1 MKTTIDK
8 IDFANPTEFD
18 VKRLTNILNDANL
31 FPDEIKY
38 KFSKLYAWEIKLV
51 DGKLV
56 LGYSVRYK
64 RPNKAPAFTINHM
77 IVFDSA
83 DGFILQDKTGAIHG
97 EGNKEDITDIEF
109 RKFTYAKKIADY
121 LGFEYQGDGRFSK

>member
-1 MKTTIDK
+1 
-8 IDFANPTEFD
+8 
-18 VKRLTNILNDANL
+18 
-31 FPDEIKY
+31 
-38 KFSKLYAWEIKLV
+38 
-51 DGKLV
+51 
-56 LGYSVRYK
+56 
-64 RPNKAPAFTINHM
+64 M

-83 DGFILQDKTGAIHG
+83 EGFILQDKTGAIHG